1 MQTQSVQQ
9 MFLLLSLQMEEIL
22 DVTVSTDVFRFV
34 LSLLTL
40 FVESISTVVKWSDK
54 VLLIVWHPGWICC
67 WAHHSRTF
75 LLVIGI
81 VVVPLDVAII
91 RAPLCVCP
99 IVISLSIRP
108 SILLSIRPSE
118 ISCPEHIFSPF
129 SPICFIL
136 HPQSTLWSYPL
147 YIQPDKYNQ

>member
-54 VLLIVWHPGWICC
+54 VLLIV
-67 WAHHSRTF
+67 
-75 LLVIGI
+75 
-81 VVVPLDVAII
+81 
-91 RAPLCVCP
+91 
-99 IVISLSIRP
+99 
-108 SILLSIRPSE
+108 
-118 ISCPEHIFSPF
+118 
-129 SPICFIL
+129 
-136 HPQSTLWSYPL
+136 
-147 YIQPDKYNQ
+147 

>member
-54 VLLIVWHPGWICC
+54 VVLIV
-67 WAHHSRTF
+67 
-75 LLVIGI
+75 
-81 VVVPLDVAII
+81 
-91 RAPLCVCP
+91 
-99 IVISLSIRP
+99 
-108 SILLSIRPSE
+108 
-118 ISCPEHIFSPF
+118 
-129 SPICFIL
+129 
-136 HPQSTLWSYPL
+136 
-147 YIQPDKYNQ
+147 